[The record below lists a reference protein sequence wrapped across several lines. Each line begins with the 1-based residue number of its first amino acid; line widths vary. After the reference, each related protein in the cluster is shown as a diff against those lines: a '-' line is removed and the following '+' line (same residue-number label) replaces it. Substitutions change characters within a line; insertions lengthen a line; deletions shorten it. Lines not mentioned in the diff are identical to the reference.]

1 MKIRSFT
8 FIIFFLILGT
18 AARLGA
24 EVLQEIVVKEGDTLW
39 SVANYYLKDPQR
51 WPDILKYNKLPSS
64 DINVILP
71 GMKLK
76 VPILLIKEHL
86 RTAFL
91 TYILNDVRYRRR
103 TEAEWNKARLDM
115 ELFNEDGLRTLEQ
128 SQAHVKFPSG
138 ETLQLDEN
146 SLIILKPDR
155 KREEVDLLSG
165 GVRAS
170 KTRIL
175 SNGSLSDPRI
185 EPRGVNPDF
194 KTKIKE
200 DRTTLVEVY
209 EGIVD
214 VTAQGKTVTLT
225 RGFGTEVKLRQS
237 PSIPKVL
244 PPRPDFSLETPTKM
258 PGTNFGVSG
267 KVVSGSLQVGIKTPA
282 PAPAPS
288 HSSSAKE
295 TKTDNQS
302 QILGQIIHKYRLQVA
317 TSTTFIEMVLDETK
331 PLTEKINIDFRQSML
346 RDGIYYYRIAYIDDL
361 GFEGQFSTPAQFT
374 IDTQPPLLEILSP
387 LNDEEID
394 TEFVHIEGKSE
405 PGAMLTANDKPVS
418 ISDDGKFLTALI
430 PKNGRNTV
438 TLVAR
443 DKAGNGTKKEL
454 TFIKVKEVTVKKA
467 TKMEGKIKEKGLS
480 FFSIALGTLTA
491 SVILGVLILLVK

>member
-1 MKIRSFT
+1 
-8 FIIFFLILGT
+8 
-18 AARLGA
+18 LGA

-39 SVANYYLKDPQR
+39 SIANYYLKDPQR

-71 GMKLK
+71 GMKLQ

-103 TEAEWNKARLDM
+103 TGAEWNKARLDM

-128 SQAHVKFPSG
+128 SQAHVRFPSG

-155 KREEVDLLSG
+155 KREEIDLLSG

-185 EPRGVNPDF
+185 EPRGTNPDF

-200 DRTTLVEVY
+200 DRSTLVEVY

-237 PSIPKVL
+237 PSVPRAL
-244 PPRPDFSLETPTKM
+244 PPLPNFSLETPTRM
-258 PGTNFGVSG
+258 PGTNFAASG
-267 KVVSGSLQVGIKTPA
+267 KIVSGSLQVGIKTA
-282 PAPAPS
+282 APS
-288 HSSSAKE
+288 PSHAAAAGE
-295 TKTDNQS
+295 TKADNQS
-302 QILGQIIHKYRLQVA
+302 KVLGQIIHKYRLQVA
-317 TSTTFIEMVLDETK
+317 TSTTFIEMVIDETK

-361 GFEGQFSTPAQFT
+361 GFEGQFSAPAQFT
-374 IDTQPPLLEILSP
+374 IDTQPPLLDIFSP
-387 LNDEEID
+387 QNNEEVD

-405 PGAMLTANDKPVS
+405 PGATLTANDKPVS
-418 ISDDGKFLTALI
+418 TGDDGKFITALI

-438 TLVAR
+438 TLNAQ
-443 DKAGNGTKKEL
+443 DKAGNSTKKEL
-454 TFIKVKEVTVKKA
+454 TFIKVKEVTAKK
-467 TKMEGKIKEKGLS
+467 TTGMEAKIKEKGLS
-480 FFSIALGTLTA
+480 FFSIVLGTLTA
-491 SVILGVLILLVK
+491 TVILGVLILLVK